1 MSNVTL
7 IITQGYLMVFKRNDT
22 PNYNAT
28 VKNYDYLKVLCPNS
42 TDVMDDGTDMYYLFF
57 MNIEQIAGYKVRGWR
72 ICVFGNGSWLALTFG
87 SWG

>member
-1 MSNVTL
+1 MKISTNDASVHMQ
-7 IITQGYLMVFKRNDT
+7 IKPDDFEQGYLMVFKRNDT

-42 TDVMDDGTDMYYLFF
+42 TDVMDDGTDVYYLFF

-72 ICVFGNGSWLALTFG
+72 ICV
-87 SWG
+87 